1 MVKLEMGIWAGIAA
15 GGVMLLLVIIP
26 VLGCMFSRSKKAKEA
41 AEMEESAAE
50 KGSLVIEAAPAPK
63 RPVNA
68 ILQKPTLKLSEP
80 GIDTLTAKVLNAE
93 PTTCATDVDEA
104 IAMKAIEV
112 EYGMFDR
119 LELHKYVNMKN
130 LLEEGGQQHGVPS
143 MRHKLILEATPWQSI
158 VILHVESTQEVK
170 DMIKGPHWPLLVQPL
185 DVHAT
190 MVQAI
195 DCIEDIS
202 ESIYDIRLP

>member
-68 ILQKPTLKLSEP
+68 ILQKPTLKVSQH
-80 GIDTLTAKVLNAE
+80 
-93 PTTCATDVDEA
+93 
-104 IAMKAIEV
+104 EV
-112 EYGMFDR
+112 GR
-119 LELHKYVNMKN
+119 VRT
-130 LLEEGGQQHGVPS
+130 QP
-143 MRHKLILEATPWQSI
+143 
-158 VILHVESTQEVK
+158 STQS
-170 DMIKGPHWPLLVQPL
+170 MSPSYQSQASTLSPLRYSTLSPPHVQPMW
-185 DVHAT
+185 T
-190 MVQAI
+190 KP
-195 DCIEDIS
+195 S
-202 ESIYDIRLP
+202 P